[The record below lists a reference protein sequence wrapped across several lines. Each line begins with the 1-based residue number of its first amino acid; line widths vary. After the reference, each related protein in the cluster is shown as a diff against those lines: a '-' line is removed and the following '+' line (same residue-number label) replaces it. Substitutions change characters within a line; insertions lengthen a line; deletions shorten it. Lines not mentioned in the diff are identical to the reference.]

1 LFCSTYVKRIALVVL
16 LAAIACSSPER
27 EAAEARDG
35 VASWSAAGA
44 MLAAEWTRGHVSD
57 GYARSTARVA
67 IKELRG
73 LDAPARDAA
82 LRAWN
87 ELGSAVE
94 RGDRPAARRLVAS
107 FRQAAGQ

>member
-1 LFCSTYVKRIALVVL
+1 MTKRYGLVVL
-16 LAAIACSSPER
+16 LAVLACSSPER

-44 MLAAEWTRGHVSD
+44 MLATEWTRGHVSD
-57 GYARSTARVA
+57 AYARSTARVA
-67 IKELRG
+67 IDELKH

-87 ELGSAVE
+87 ELESAVE
-94 RGDRPAARRLVAS
+94 RGDRAAAGRLVAS
-107 FRQAAGQ
+107 FRQAAER